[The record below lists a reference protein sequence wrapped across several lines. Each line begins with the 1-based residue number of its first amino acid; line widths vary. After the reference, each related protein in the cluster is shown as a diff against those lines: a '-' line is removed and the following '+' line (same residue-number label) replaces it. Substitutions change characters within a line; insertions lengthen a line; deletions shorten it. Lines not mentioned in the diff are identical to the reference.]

1 MAMKRYALCLAN
13 DFGPDFDGGD
23 VLPGL
28 TYEYLGEERGM
39 VRIVDESG
47 EDYLYPADYFVSCP
61 LPRQVRETLLR
72 TRTHVRSRV
81 RRSARVAAYTRRA
94 GRSKR

>member
-1 MAMKRYALCLAN
+1 MAMKKFALCLSN

-39 VRIVDESG
+39 VRVVDESG
-47 EDYLYPADYFVSCP
+47 EDYLYPAASFRVLSEADS
-61 LPRQVRETLLR
+61 QLLEQ
-72 TRTHVRSRV
+72 SL
-81 RRSARVAAYTRRA
+81 ARLAA
-94 GRSKR
+94 